1 MTQLESRDELGDLPV
16 DSAVRAS
23 QMTEFRAYCERH
35 THLTL
40 PDARSFH
47 DFSVREFRTFW
58 KLFLDW
64 STIAFEGNP
73 EPVCTD
79 HRCEFATF
87 FPDLRLNYAENLLR
101 IGAHDDEKRPA
112 ITVCTRS
119 GVAERISRRQLRDRV
134 ARLAD
139 ELHRLEVAP
148 GDRIVAVV
156 RNTAEA
162 VVAALATAAVG
173 ATFSSATPE
182 MGTSAI
188 LSRFQ
193 QLSPKILVAHLSAP
207 GGAKDDR
214 MTQRIAEVAC
224 DLPSLQA
231 MIALDE
237 GDRPD
242 GIEGEFVRLPDILA
256 KPGAPDS
263 RKWQRFPFNHPL
275 FIMFSSGTT
284 GKPKC
289 IVHGAGGTLLEH
301 VKEHRLHGD
310 LRVGDKLFYQTST
323 AWMMWNWQ
331 LSALACGA
339 EIMLFD
345 GVVTGPETLWQ
356 IVAEQKVSAF
366 GTSPPYLK
374 LCENFGY
381 SPRRHFSFPA
391 LRSVMSTGSVLED
404 QQYDWLRRHIGDVP
418 LQSISGGTDIIG
430 CFVLGHPDLPV
441 RRGESQSR
449 SLGLDVQAHDAA
461 DGEIGELICR
471 NPFPS
476 RPLGFFGDDDRSRF
490 HAAYFSQNP
499 GVWTHGDR
507 VEFSEAGGARLHG
520 RSDSTMKVNGIR
532 IGPAE
537 IYRILY
543 GLPEIQESMAVEQ
556 RTPNGPDAS
565 RMVLLVVPR
574 QTGSVDNALR
584 TKIRKE
590 LAAQASPA
598 HVPALIVEVEELPAT
613 HSGKRSEIAVRDT
626 LNGSTATNTSALS
639 NARCLEQI
647 SELVAAE
654 DERNA
659 RTELS
664 DDATIADKLRD
675 IWERTLN
682 VSDVDPDDTFFELG
696 GTSLMAVRLCQEI
709 SNRLGVTLGPWI
721 LFQAPTLKTLTVALS
736 SNTSA
741 EQRSPIVPLRPR
753 GKGSPIFM
761 IPGMYG
767 DVMELR
773 ALTNNIVSDRPL
785 YGIRARGLAPGETP
799 HHSVEEI
806 AKDYVEHLRRVQPSG
821 PYSLAGYSFGGLV
834 AFEVACLLQDAG
846 EKVEFLGLVDTDVHE
861 RSLKWPERLAFLIM
875 RPLRYAGLIASAPL
889 AHGSEIWRRFFR
901 TRSFGLPASNM
912 DDVMSPLLQ
921 RVAWLN
927 RRAFARFRPRRY
939 DGVLTVFRATERW
952 PRFCDPLPI
961 WRRVSTDGLIIHEIP
976 GGHIGLVQGEGVGV
990 LGRRI
995 SAIAGG
1001 AHGQDGEPK
1010 RVLAR

>member
-1 MTQLESRDELGDLPV
+1 M

-23 QMTEFRAYCERH
+23 QMTDFRAYCERH

-64 STIAFEGNP
+64 STIAFEELP
-73 EPVCTD
+73 SRSAPSD
-79 HRCEFATF
+79 RCEFATF

-101 IGAHDDEKRPA
+101 IGSHDDEKRPA

-119 GVAERISRRQLRDRV
+119 GVAERISRRELRDRV
-134 ARLAD
+134 ARLAE

-156 RNTAEA
+156 RNTSEA

-188 LSRFQ
+188 SEPL
-193 QLSPKILVAHLSAP
+193 PAAHAENPDGPSVRVW
-207 GGAKDDR
+207 GAEDDR
-214 MTQRIAEVAC
+214 VTQRIGEVAC

-237 GDRPD
+237 GDRPA
-242 GIEGEFVRLPDILA
+242 GFEGRLVRLADILA
-256 KPGAPDS
+256 GPGAPDS
-263 RKWQRFPFNHPL
+263 WKAQWPRFPFNHPL

-310 LRVGDKLFYQTST
+310 LRSGEKLFFQTST

-339 EIMLFD
+339 EIILFD

-356 IVAEQKVSAF
+356 MVAEQNVAAF

-381 SPRRHFSFPA
+381 SPRRHFSFPS

-404 QQYDWLRRHIGDVP
+404 QQYDWLRRHVGDVP

-430 CFVLGHPDLPV
+430 CFVLGIP
-441 RRGESQSR
+441 
-449 SLGLDVQAHDAA
+449 
-461 DGEIGELICR
+461 ICR
-471 NPFPS
+471 SAAVKASRAALGSMCRRSTLPMVRSASSSVAIPS
-476 RPLGFFGDDDRSRF
+476 RPGRWAFLATMIVHGFTPPTSART
-490 HAAYFSQNP
+490 P
-499 GVWTHGDR
+499 GVCTHGDR
-507 VEFSEAGGARLHG
+507 VEFSDAGGARLHG

-556 RTPNGPDAS
+556 RTPTGPDAS

-574 QTGSVDNALR
+574 EKGSVDNALR

-626 LNGSTATNTSALS
+626 LNGSTATNTAALS

-647 SELVAAE
+647 SQLVAAE
-654 DERNA
+654 DEAMRA
-659 RTELS
+659 R
-664 DDATIADKLRD
+664 ALR
-675 IWERTLN
+675 RCN
-682 VSDVDPDDTFFELG
+682 H
-696 GTSLMAVRLCQEI
+696 R
-709 SNRLGVTLGPWI
+709 R
-721 LFQAPTLKTLTVALS
+721 QAPGYLGAHV
-736 SNTSA
+736 
-741 EQRSPIVPLRPR
+741 ERQRRRPR
-753 GKGSPIFM
+753 
-761 IPGMYG
+761 
-767 DVMELR
+767 
-773 ALTNNIVSDRPL
+773 
-785 YGIRARGLAPGETP
+785 
-799 HHSVEEI
+799 
-806 AKDYVEHLRRVQPSG
+806 
-821 PYSLAGYSFGGLV
+821 
-834 AFEVACLLQDAG
+834 
-846 EKVEFLGLVDTDVHE
+846 
-861 RSLKWPERLAFLIM
+861 
-875 RPLRYAGLIASAPL
+875 
-889 AHGSEIWRRFFR
+889 
-901 TRSFGLPASNM
+901 
-912 DDVMSPLLQ
+912 
-921 RVAWLN
+921 
-927 RRAFARFRPRRY
+927 
-939 DGVLTVFRATERW
+939 
-952 PRFCDPLPI
+952 
-961 WRRVSTDGLIIHEIP
+961 
-976 GGHIGLVQGEGVGV
+976 
-990 LGRRI
+990 
-995 SAIAGG
+995 
-1001 AHGQDGEPK
+1001 
-1010 RVLAR
+1010 